1 MSTSRAG
8 TDESTEGI
16 GVLVHRLSEQIPE
29 LIRSEVRLAQ
39 AELAEKG
46 KRAGI
51 GLGMVSA
58 AGVLG
63 LFGLATLI
71 TTAVLAL
78 ALVMPAWAAALVV
91 TGVLFVVA
99 AITAQVGR
107 GRVREAAPPKPE
119 LAMESVRR
127 DLAAIKGDDA

>member
-1 MSTSRAG
+1 MSTSRVR
-8 TDESTEGI
+8 TEESTEGI

-51 GLGMVSA
+51 GLGMFSA
-58 AGVLG
+58 AGVLVF
-63 LFGLATLI
+63 FGLATLI

-78 ALVMPAWAAALVV
+78 ALVLPAWAAALVV

-99 AITAQVGR
+99 AIAAMVGR
-107 GRVREAAPPKPE
+107 GRVREATPAKPE

-127 DLAAIKGDDA
+127 DLAAIKGGGA